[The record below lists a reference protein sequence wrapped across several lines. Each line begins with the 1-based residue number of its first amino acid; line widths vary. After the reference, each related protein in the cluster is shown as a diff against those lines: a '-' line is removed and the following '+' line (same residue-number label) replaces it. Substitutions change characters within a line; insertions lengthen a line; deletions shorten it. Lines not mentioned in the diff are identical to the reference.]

1 MEKTD
6 INLDEIVDTVECQ
19 DCQKTFNIRLGEK
32 LFYQTKGL
40 FYPPKRC
47 PQCRKI
53 RRLTID
59 GGRYARG

>member
-6 INLDEIVDTVECQ
+6 LDQIVDTVECR
-19 DCQKTFNIRLGEK
+19 DCGQTFSIRLGEK
-32 LFYQTKGL
+32 TFYLTKGL

-47 PQCRKI
+47 NSCRKI

-59 GGRYARG
+59 GGRYAN